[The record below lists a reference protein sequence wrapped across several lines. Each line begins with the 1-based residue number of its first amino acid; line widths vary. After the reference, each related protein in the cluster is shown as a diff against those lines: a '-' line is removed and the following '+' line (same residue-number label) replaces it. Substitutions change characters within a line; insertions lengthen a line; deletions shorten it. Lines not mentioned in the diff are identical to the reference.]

1 MANLPLHA
9 TITASVR
16 ALVAEATGLDYDTA
30 VIPADDNHPA
40 PNGLYSTVLG
50 STIRMEGLDSETVSD
65 NSGDDTQ
72 SDIGIKGNR
81 IGFFSIQF
89 YRSGAND
96 AVMDMIQYPCSSVG
110 QIFMAE
116 NSLTLRRMGEAR
128 DIKAVMGSKYEERQQ
143 LDIEIGWINTKTD
156 TVNSLASAEI
166 TINTTADGVDYTDN
180 LEVTE

>member
-9 TITASVR
+9 TITAAVR
-16 ALVAEATGLDYDTA
+16 ALVSEATGIAGSA

-81 IGFFSIQF
+81 IGFFSVQF
-89 YRSGAND
+89 YRTGAND
-96 AVMDMIQYPCSSVG
+96 AVMDLIQYPSSSVG
-110 QIFMAE
+110 QIYMAGQG
-116 NSLTLRRMGEAR
+116 LTLRRMGEAR
-128 DIKAVMGSKYEERQQ
+128 DIKAIMGSKYEERQQ
-143 LDIEIGWINTKTD
+143 IDIEIGWINTKAD
-156 TVNSLASAEI
+156 TVNSLASANI
-166 TINTTADGVDYTDN
+166 DINMSADGVDYEDN